1 MTFRILLIASIVE
14 RKMGS
19 GEVMEHSLVG
29 CWNAVAL
36 YEVVDADNSPPAIVK
51 TLVLEEITV
60 AEVARTAPDNTAG
73 TNTTG
78 VSSAAGAATSRIVVR
93 AAGTLA
99 DTTGTGTVIVP
110 RSSPPA
116 ALIAAAAAAAS
127 AVTTVAG
134 VSIAC
139 ATRAAASTVLL
150 TAGNAADT
158 TGGATATTVAG
169 VFPTGNATRTAAV
182 RPFSAA

>member
-14 RKMGS
+14 RNKMGS

-127 AVTTVAG
+127 AVTIVTG

-158 TGGATATTVAG
+158 TGTTATTVAG
-169 VFPTGNATRTAAV
+169 DFPTCNATWTAAV
-182 RPFSAA
+182 RPSSAA

>member
-1 MTFRILLIASIVE
+1 MTFRILLIASRVE

-60 AEVARTAPDNTAG
+60 AEVARTAPGNTAG
-73 TNTTG
+73 TNTTV

-99 DTTGTGTVIVP
+99 DTTGTTGEIVP
-110 RSSPPA
+110 RSSPP
-116 ALIAAAAAAAS
+116 AAAAAS
-127 AVTTVAG
+127 AVTTVTG

-150 TAGNAADT
+150 TGGNAADT
-158 TGGATATTVAG
+158 TGATATTVAG
-169 VFPTGNATRTAAV
+169 DFPTGNATWTAAV
-182 RPFSAA
+182 RLSSAA

>member
-1 MTFRILLIASIVE
+1 MTFRILLIASRVE

-36 YEVVDADNSPPAIVK
+36 YEVVDADNSPPAIVHK

-60 AEVARTAPDNTAG
+60 AEIERTAPGNTAG

-78 VSSAAGAATSRIVVR
+78 VSSAAGAATSRIVFR
-93 AAGTLA
+93 AAGTVA
-99 DTTGTGTVIVP
+99 DTTGTGIVIVP
-110 RSSPPA
+110 GSSPPA

-127 AVTTVAG
+127 AVTTVTG

-139 ATRAAASTVLL
+139 AIRAAASTVLL

-158 TGGATATTVAG
+158 TRATATTVAG
-169 VFPTGNATRTAAV
+169 VFSMGNAT
-182 RPFSAA
+182 